1 VERCEILIDGI
12 EVLLPRVGA
21 TTTSSRIKIERRVRP
36 ARSSRRWALVPC
48 GGEPAT
54 GQSAIR
60 FREVEV
66 VEGTERQ
73 AAASRRRER
82 EQDKMGHLGNTAHRP
97 NVPRPVQTRP
107 RPGPPTPASSPPSPD
122 PDDRFVSCL
131 RLVRPLVPTTL
142 LPRARHR
149 PPAPPRGEAEPSSV
163 RRGGARPSGPA
174 STGASAKSPRIL
186 PC

>member
-1 VERCEILIDGI
+1 
-12 EVLLPRVGA
+12 
-21 TTTSSRIKIERRVRP
+21 VRP

-107 RPGPPTPASSPPSPD
+107 RPGPPTPHLPSPD
-122 PDDRFVSCL
+122 PDNRFVSCL
-131 RLVRPLVPTTL
+131 RLVRPIVPTS
-142 LPRARHR
+142 RDEN
-149 PPAPPRGEAEPSSV
+149 G
-163 RRGGARPSGPA
+163 
-174 STGASAKSPRIL
+174 
-186 PC
+186 